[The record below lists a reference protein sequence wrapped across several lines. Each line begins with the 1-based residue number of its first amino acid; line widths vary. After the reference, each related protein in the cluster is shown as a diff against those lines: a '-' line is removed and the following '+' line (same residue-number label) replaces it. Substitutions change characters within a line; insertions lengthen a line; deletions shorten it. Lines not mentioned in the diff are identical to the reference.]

1 MSFSRLAQAIAARH
15 TPLCV
20 GIDPHPSRLGSDP
33 EAALRFGRAVILACE
48 GRVPAVKPQFAFFE
62 AMGWPGMKVLATL
75 CEEARAA
82 GLLVIADAKRGD
94 IGTTAAA
101 YASATL
107 GPNAPF
113 PADIL
118 TVSPFLGLDTLA
130 PFVSA
135 AREHDRGVYV
145 LLRTSNPG
153 SATFQDA
160 AEPPLC
166 DWLAEHADVAG
177 AVVGATHADAVGRL
191 RARLPG
197 TAFLL
202 PGYGTQGGSAESTR
216 RAFLGPGGALTL
228 VVSARGATFPEPS
241 EPQALWLDHPAT
253 WMAHRIDVLKADLA
267 RIALP
272 ASAE

>member
-1 MSFSRLAQAIAARH
+1 MSFPRLAIAIRTTG

-20 GIDPHPSRLGSDP
+20 GIDPHPGQVASDP
-33 EAALRFGRAVILACE
+33 AALARFGRAVIAASA

-62 AMGWPGMKVLATL
+62 AAGWQGLQVLASL

-82 GLLVIADAKRGD
+82 GLLVVADAKRGD

-101 YASATL
+101 YARATL
-107 GPNAPF
+107 APDAPF

-118 TVSPFLGLDTLA
+118 TVSPFLGLDTLE
-130 PFVSA
+130 PFVRT
-135 AREHDRGVYV
+135 AREHDRGIYV

-160 AEPPLC
+160 AEGPLC
-166 DWLAEHADVAG
+166 AWLAANADTSG
-177 AVVGATHADAVGRL
+177 AVVGATHPDAVRRL
-191 RARLPG
+191 RGKLPD

-216 RAFLGPGGALTL
+216 AAFVGRGGASTL
-228 VVSARGATFPEPS
+228 VAAARAAT
-241 EPQALWLDHPAT
+241 LPAPGDADAARWHDDPAG
-253 WMAHRIDVLKADLA
+253 WMTDRIDALKADLA
-267 RIALP
+267 GM
-272 ASAE
+272 SNT